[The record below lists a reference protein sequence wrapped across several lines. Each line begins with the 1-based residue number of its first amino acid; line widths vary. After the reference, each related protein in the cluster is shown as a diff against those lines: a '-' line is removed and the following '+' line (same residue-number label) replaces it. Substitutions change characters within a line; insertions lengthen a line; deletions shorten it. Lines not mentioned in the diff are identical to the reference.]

1 MIKFPQNESLLPP
14 YAYLMQVLLHCPLAA
29 FTYVQLWKEKNKENK
44 LVVDKDQIQNY
55 YLISKTRFKNNL
67 QLLAREGLVN
77 IDERPSTL
85 EIEFVAWD
93 DEMYELAS

>member
-29 FTYVQLWKEKNKENK
+29 FTYVQLWKDKNLENK
-44 LVVDKDQIQNY
+44 LLIAKDEIQDY

-67 QLLAREGLVN
+67 QSLAREGLVN
-77 IDERPSTL
+77 IHERPSTL
-85 EIEFVAWD
+85 EIEFVIWD
-93 DEMYELAS
+93 DEIYELAS